1 MESEHQYPSAD
12 GRRYVMDLKPG
23 VGVRDA
29 ADSAYNDFAHTDRVD
44 NFTVMEVTLK
54 SRCHG
59 HQLEGMAYPI
69 TPVGM
74 HYLLIHYDIPHIDE
88 STYRVNVRGLVD
100 NPLSLDM
107 QNIRSRPKVTMPV
120 TMECAGNGRLNQ
132 KFRLWQHVPWNNE
145 AIGTAEWTGTPL
157 RAVLEEAGLKE
168 GAVDVVFTGRDKGI
182 QGGQVQYFQRS
193 LSVDQAMAE
202 EVFLAY
208 EINGQTLPPQH
219 GFPLRLVVPGW
230 LGMTNV
236 KWLDSI
242 EVIPSKFE
250 GSQMKWYSFASN
262 DDDPNRIPCTRQKVR
277 SLMIPPGIPDFFTR
291 YRYLEESDAVELR
304 GRAWSGSGPIHS
316 VEVSTDGG
324 TTWAPASLG
333 VPVGK
338 FAWVEWTFS
347 WEKPARG
354 RHLLRVRATDSEG
367 NQQLDDD
374 SAHDYYAMDIT
385 KPQYVDVVV
394 LPAGALTPGFA
405 VGVPIQFPTL

>member
-1 MESEHQYPSAD
+1 MESERTAPRAD

-23 VGVRDA
+23 VGVRA
-29 ADSAYNDFAHTDRVD
+29 AGDPAFEDFAHTDRLD

-59 HQLEGMAYPI
+59 HQMEGLAYPI
-69 TPVGM
+69 TPIGM
-74 HYLLIHYDIPHIDE
+74 HYLLIHYDIPQIDE
-88 STYRVNVRGLVD
+88 STYRLNVRGLVD
-100 NPLSLDM
+100 KPLSLDM
-107 QNIRSRPKVTMPV
+107 QDIRSRPKVTMPV

-132 KFRLWQHVPWNNE
+132 KFRLWPHVPWNNE
-145 AIGTAEWTGTPL
+145 AIGTAEWAGTPL
-157 RAVLEEAGLKE
+157 RGVLEAAGLKDD
-168 GAVDVVFTGRDKGI
+168 AVDVVFTGLDKGI
-182 QGGQVQYFQRS
+182 QGQQVQYFQRG
-193 LSVDQAMAE
+193 LSVEQAMAE

-208 EINGQTLPPQH
+208 EINGQSLPPQH
-219 GFPLRLVVPGW
+219 GFPLRLIVPGW

-242 EVIPSKFE
+242 EVIPTKFA
-250 GSQMKWYSFASN
+250 GSQMMWYSFATN
-262 DDDPNRIPCTRQKVR
+262 DDDPDRIPCTYMRVR

-291 YRYLEESDAVELR
+291 YRYLDESPAVELR
-304 GRAWSGSGPIHS
+304 GRAWAGKSSIHS

-324 TTWAPASLG
+324 ATWAPAKLG

-338 FAWVEWTFS
+338 FAWVEWSFT
-347 WEKPARG
+347 WEKPTRG
-354 RHLLRVRATDSEG
+354 RHVLRVRATDADG
-367 NQQLDDD
+367 NKQLDDD
-374 SAHDYYAMDIT
+374 SAHDYYAMDVT